1 MRSLAILG
9 LLLVS
14 IGSHAETPQQ
24 IRQIYAS
31 EAANQQAGFTASAK
45 RGEALFRQRFALNDK
60 MPACT
65 SCHTDNPLNGGQ
77 HAVTGKT
84 IKPIAVAANGERQFE
99 SVLLAEKAAAL
110 AGLPGRRNEA
120 AEVFNV
126 AAGLARDQLAVAWSE
141 RIASRRA
148 KTLG

>member
-84 IKPIAVAANGERQFE
+84 IKPIAVAANGERFSDPAKVE
-99 SVLLAEKAAAL
+99 KWFGRNCKEVVGRACTAAEKADFVTYMS
-110 AGLPGRRNEA
+110 
-120 AEVFNV
+120 EV
-126 AAGLARDQLAVAWSE
+126 R
-141 RIASRRA
+141 
-148 KTLG
+148 